1 MSQSSTI
8 DRQRTTPTTADSAPE
23 VAARKRAQQA
33 AERIEVTTPVCESCW
48 VAVSLTGVC
57 NVCGE
62 QIDTGR

>member
-8 DRQRTTPTTADSAPE
+8 DRQRTTPTTADSEPE

>member
-8 DRQRTTPTTADSAPE
+8 DRQRTADSEPE